1 MHQSAQKPTT
11 WTSYHRHTLDVFFLT
26 FCFFLCRWTQPSL
39 ANTVLSTDC
48 DGKWSENAYIFPSGS
63 ASIGAQGGAT
73 GRATRTLGRLS
84 SLGVL
89 ASLGQ
94 YTAAVKYTDQF
105 LPQHNQYQVPYWLSQ
120 PVPSTT
126 YMYAYLC
133 SPNKYQVAFF
143 IRVSIRLSANSSRN
157 NTLHLLVATY
167 GINSSFIVL
176 MHSLICLSSCP
187 FAFAAA
193 ICSYCQQLRLLWYVF
208 LCHLHPTPSRNSFV
222 FFRLVFFS

>member
-1 MHQSAQKPTT
+1 MHQPAQKPTT

-105 LPQHNQYQVPYWLSQ
+105 LPQHNQYQV
-120 PVPSTT
+120 
-126 YMYAYLC
+126 
-133 SPNKYQVAFF
+133 AFF